1 MISVLFVDDDAALC
15 DLGKLYL
22 EKNENFKVV
31 TAESAWSALKKI
43 RSTHYDAIVSD
54 YQMPECSGIDLLKKV
69 RSEFGTLP
77 FILFTGKGRE
87 EVVIEAINNGADFYL
102 QKGGHATALYAELGH
117 KIQQAVGKKRVEA
130 LITAIQEL
138 STMITSA
145 SSHREALI
153 LCLEA
158 AIDLSGLDSGGI
170 YLVDENTGD
179 LNLIVSTG
187 LSREFIEEVSRISAQ
202 SESAR
207 FVQGKQ
213 PVYLDYRTLDYGTR
227 SARQAEGL
235 KAIAIIPIIHSRKII
250 GCFNISSHVA
260 DSIPP
265 ETKKVLEMIVSQVGN
280 SIARII
286 AEEALRE
293 SEQKYRNVVEDQTEF
308 ICRFLPD
315 GTHVFVNEAY
325 CRYFGRT
332 RDEIIGHRFI
342 PDIPAEDKAGLR
354 DHLRSLTPEQPV
366 ASISHRIIL
375 PDGSVQWQRWSDR
388 AIFDDQDR
396 IIEYQS
402 VGRDIT
408 GQKGVEEALRES
420 EQKYRNVVEDQT
432 EFICRFLPNG
442 THVFVNDAYCRCFH
456 KTRDEIIGHRFAPDI
471 PVEDRA
477 LIREHLGSL
486 TPGNPVATISHRVV
500 LPDGSVQ
507 WQRWSDRAIF
517 DDQDRI
523 IEYQSVGRDITE
535 QKTVEEALRNSV
547 TLQREIIDHL
557 PDPTLVID
565 RNGIVIAWNHAL
577 ELMTDTPA
585 EEIVGKGDYA
595 YSIPLYGKR
604 RPILID
610 LILQE
615 DDEIMKT
622 YHQITRDGQTY
633 MAETM
638 YARPQGKTVVLWG
651 RASPLFND
659 EGELTGAIESIRDVT
674 GRKQEEERIRTI
686 SHKLSL
692 LSDITRHDILN
703 QVQVLKA
710 YLELSSISLDDPER
724 LHEYIEAGE
733 KAAQTIENQ
742 IALTREFQDMGMNKP
757 GWLSV
762 SGTVLETGS
771 RLATGNISIG
781 TSESDHELYTDPLFE
796 KVIFN
801 LLDNSLKH
809 GGSKMTKIRFSSFK
823 SNGNLV
829 LVCED
834 DGDGVPEKDKEHIF
848 EKGFGKN
855 NGLGL
860 FLSREILDIAGMS
873 IRETGIPGQGAR
885 FEITVPSGM
894 YRSVGNGN

>member
-1 MISVLFVDDDAALC
+1 MLWHRPA
-15 DLGKLYL
+15 
-22 EKNENFKVV
+22 EKN
-31 TAESAWSALKKI
+31 
-43 RSTHYDAIVSD
+43 
-54 YQMPECSGIDLLKKV
+54 
-69 RSEFGTLP
+69 TLRLRPIP

-102 QKGGHATALYAELGH
+102 HKGGHATALYAELGH
-117 KIQQAVGKKRVEA
+117 KLQQAVGKKRIEA

-145 SSHREALI
+145 SSHREALS
-153 LCLEA
+153 LCLDA

-170 YLVDENTGD
+170 YLLDQNTGD
-179 LNLIVSTG
+179 LNLVVSTG
-187 LSREFIEEVSRISAQ
+187 LTQELIVESTHIPQQSR
-202 SESAR
+202 SAR
-207 FVQGKQ
+207 MLCGKK
-213 PVYLDYRTLDYGTR
+213 PVYLDLRMLDPKPG
-227 SARQAEGL
+227 SAQQAEGL
-235 KAIAIIPIIHSRKII
+235 KSIAVLPILHSGKVI

-293 SEQKYRNVVEDQTEF
+293 SEQRYRNVVEDQTEF

-325 CRYFGRT
+325 CRFFGRT

-342 PDIPAEDKAGLR
+342 PDIPAEDTAVVR
-354 DHLRSLTPEQPV
+354 EHLRSLTPDQPV

-388 AIFDDQDR
+388 AIFDDR
-396 IIEYQS
+396 GEIVEYQS

-408 GQKGVEEALRES
+408 GHKEVEEALRES

-477 LIREHLGSL
+477 VIREHLHSL

-523 IEYQSVGRDITE
+523 IEYQSVGRDITG
-535 QKTVEEALRNSV
+535 QKAVEEALRNSV

-565 RNGIVIAWNHAL
+565 RDGVVIAWNHAL
-577 ELMTDTPA
+577 ELMTGTPA

-595 YSIPLYGKR
+595 YSVPLYGER

-610 LILQE
+610 LVLQE

-622 YHQITRDGQTY
+622 YHQVTRDGRTY
-633 MAETM
+633 MAAETI
-638 YARPQGKTVVLWG
+638 YARPQGKTAVLWG

-659 EGELTGAIESIRDVT
+659 EGELIGAIESIRDVT

-710 YLELSSISLDDPER
+710 YLALSSTTVNDQQR
-724 LHEYIEAGE
+724 LAEYIEGGMN
-733 KAAQTIENQ
+733 AAITIETQ
-742 IALTREFQDMGMNKP
+742 IALTREFQDLGKNSP

-762 SGTVLETGS
+762 SCTVRDAWY
-771 RLATGNISIG
+771 RLAAGNVSIG
-781 TSESDHELYTDPLFE
+781 TAGKDHELYTDPLFE

-809 GGSKMTKIRFSSFK
+809 GGSKMTNIRISYFNSD
-823 SNGNLV
+823 GNLV

-834 DGDGVPEKDKEHIF
+834 DGDGVLEKDKKHIF
-848 EKGFGKN
+848 EKGFGTH

-860 FLSREILDIAGMS
+860 FLSREILAVGGMT

-885 FEITVPSGM
+885 FEITVPDGM
-894 YRSVGNGN
+894 YRSEGTGT